1 MSLVDRGSTVSSGS
15 PFGLLVGI
23 LVGVVALLLMAG
35 TASAG
40 SGCGQQVIEDWADDG
55 TISGSYSPACYQEA
69 IASLPEDLRSY
80 SSAAEDINQALQEAL
95 LGDSGESR
103 NLAGVG
109 SVTEEPGEAAPPIE
123 PGAATSSGGGDS
135 DGAGAATAEE
145 QGPPESAETPGG
157 EAETTT
163 PAEASAAAA
172 PELDDGGAGLP
183 LPALVLIVAVGCAVV
198 AGLVLA
204 GQRIARGRKGG

>member
-1 MSLVDRGSTVSSGS
+1 MSLVDRRSTVSSGS
-15 PFGLLVGI
+15 PFGLLAGI
-23 LVGVVALLLMAG
+23 LVGVVALLLIAG

-80 SSAAEDINQALQEAL
+80 SSAADDINQALQQAL
-95 LGDSGESR
+95 LDDSGESR
-103 NLAGVG
+103 DLEGVG
-109 SVTEEPGEAAPPIE
+109 SVTEEPGEAAPQNDPATTTS
-123 PGAATSSGGGDS
+123 PGRGGGGGEAAT
-135 DGAGAATAEE
+135 TAEE
-145 QGPPESAETPGG
+145 EPPPEAAEAPGAEG
-157 EAETTT
+157 ETTT

-183 LPALVLIVAVGCAVV
+183 LPALVLIVVAGCAVL

>member
-1 MSLVDRGSTVSSGS
+1 MCLVDRRSTVSSGS
-15 PFGLLVGI
+15 PVGLLVGI
-23 LVGVVALLLMAG
+23 VGVVASLLIAG

-80 SSAAEDINQALQEAL
+80 SSAADDINQALQQSL
-95 LGDSGESR
+95 LDDSDESR
-103 NLAGVG
+103 DLAGVG
-109 SVTEEPGEAAPPIE
+109 SVTEEPSEAAPQTE
-123 PGAATSSGGGDS
+123 PAATTSSGGGGG
-135 DGAGAATAEE
+135 GATTAEE
-145 QGPPESAETPGG
+145 QGPPESAETPSG

-163 PAEASAAAA
+163 PAEVSAAAA

-183 LPALVLIVAVGCAVV
+183 LPALVLIVAAGCAVV